1 MMQSIFEYFI
11 ERFSQPLQILLQ
23 ESIEEQDE
31 ANPNDRL
38 QKGVILTLEDVIR
51 NKGKFGEKEIFE
63 LASLSCYLT
72 QKMKADEEYLKLLK
86 EVKHPYI
93 QMYVVYFEEDPSNYL
108 ESLEKIEELT
118 ILVEKREDYSDEM
131 RANVLEIHSWVYGQQ
146 SNIAKIKEIFK
157 YVRNSIS
164 ETENPVEQFG
174 LQESYMN
181 CAWWFLH
188 FGVEM
193 DFDEIFIF
201 IDPYIQKFRMYKTI
215 TSYLN
220 VKGGVESFMGDNHEA
235 IKSFEELIKVHEECN
250 DDYRLSIA
258 IGNLA
263 EVHMVMG
270 KSNLAKDM
278 MEKAIDLY
286 KESTGKWPYLYL
298 TELGNMYYLLG
309 DDRAEESFLHAY
321 EIQRKEKSLHKAL
334 IMYELVHYYLRIENL
349 SEAKKYLK
357 ELRSLSK
364 ELEAPSINAQVD
376 YLRGFLEMLN
386 HNLSNAAEYLQSALD
401 QANHTRDVELILFC
415 NIQLSVAHLWYY
427 RLLENKESLN
437 LALSYIDTVR
447 QLAVENNHNQILT
460 SSLLICAVLCSVNGE
475 YENSLEDIKKARQV
489 GKDIDFETL
498 KRDLDKIE
506 TSIKNAQNTGLLEV
520 AGQNIIEYILPQF
533 KSLLSLKLLQTK
545 RKDVEVLGLL
555 IISESGIP
563 IFSKLKDKLKA
574 NDLLLSG
581 LLMAITQFAESILV
595 GKEIGRLKDVNYE
608 DFCITL
614 QAIKKGLVA
623 VIASEVS
630 SEIRMWSMALA
641 NRIKEIPPVATKFVS
656 DIPNK
661 IEDLLEEVNL

>member
-1 MMQSIFEYFI
+1 MQSIFEYFI
-11 ERFSQPLQILLQ
+11 ERFSQPLQILIK
-23 ESIEEQDE
+23 EFIEEQDE
-31 ANPNDRL
+31 ANPNDKL
-38 QKGVILTLEDVIR
+38 QKGVVLALEDVIKNR
-51 NKGKFGEKEIFE
+51 SEFGEKEIFE
-63 LASLSCYLT
+63 LASMSCYLT
-72 QKMKADEEYLKLLK
+72 LKMKADEGYLNLLK
-86 EVKHPYI
+86 EIKHPYI
-93 QMYVVYFEEDPSNYL
+93 ELFVVYFEENPTNYL
-108 ESLEKIEELT
+108 ESFEKIKKLSTVLIEHADFNEEM
-118 ILVEKREDYSDEM
+118 K
-131 RANVLEIHSWVYGQQ
+131 ANMLEIQSWVYGQQ
-146 SNIAKIKEIFK
+146 SDIIKIKEIYK
-157 YVRNSIS
+157 YIKNRIPKTN
-164 ETENPVEQFG
+164 NLVEQFG
-174 LQESYMN
+174 LQETFMN
-181 CAWWFLH
+181 CSWWFLH
-188 FGVEM
+188 SGIEV
-193 DFDEIFIF
+193 DFEDMFTF
-201 IDPYIQKFRMYKTI
+201 IDPYVKKFNFYKTI

-220 VKGGVESFMGDNHEA
+220 VKGGIESFMGDNHEA
-235 IKSFEELIKVHEECN
+235 IKSFEELINVHEEYN

-258 IGNLA
+258 SGNLA

-278 MEKAIDLY
+278 MEKAINLY

-321 EIQRKEKSLHKAL
+321 EIQRKEKSLHKAF

-357 ELRSLSK
+357 ELRALSK
-364 ELEAPSINAQVD
+364 ELEAPSINARVD

-386 HNLSNAAEYLQSALD
+386 HNLSNAAEYLNSALE
-401 QANHTRDVELILFC
+401 QAKLTRDIELILFC
-415 NIQLSVAHLWYY
+415 NIQLSVAYLWYY

-475 YENSLEDIKKARQV
+475 YEKSLEDIKKARQV

-498 KRDLDKIE
+498 KKDLDKIE
-506 TSIKNAQNTGLLEV
+506 NSIQNARNTGLLEV

-533 KSLLSLKLLQTK
+533 KSLLSLKLIQTK
-545 RKDVEVLGLL
+545 RKEVEVLGLL

-581 LLMAITQFAESILV
+581 LLMAINQLAESIIE
-595 GKEIGRLKDVNYE
+595 GEEIGRLKDVNYD

-614 QAIKKGLVA
+614 QAIKNGIVA

-630 SEIRMWSMALA
+630 SEIRMWSMAVA
-641 NRIKEIPPVATKFVS
+641 GRIKEIPRVVTKFVS
-656 DIPNK
+656 DVPNR